1 MWKSVG
7 KTGLSPLSTVSATEE
22 MWQRNLEAA
31 TIVDECL
38 KEAFFLVLSFFKIFI
53 LQPELINDCLSPSM
67 SKVKYVEWLLVKVP
81 TYRLSEL
88 SAISEESLRMT
99 KPGVWAE
106 EPSKQ
111 NWVAVPRSKDSGAL
125 CDSGIRRTVPMNGTF
140 FFLLLLYLSELYL
153 WQTT

>member
-1 MWKSVG
+1 MKICRKNRV
-7 KTGLSPLSTVSATEE
+7 VSLIHSFCHR
-22 MWQRNLEAA
+22 RNVTAKLGSSHHSRRVSEGS
-31 TIVDECL
+31 L
-38 KEAFFLVLSFFKIFI
+38 LFVLSFFKIFI

-67 SKVKYVEWLLVKVP
+67 SKVKYVERLLVKVP

-111 NWVAVPRSKDSGAL
+111 NRVAVPRSKDSGAL

-140 FFLLLLYLSELYL
+140 FFFFILK
-153 WQTT
+153 

>member
-67 SKVKYVEWLLVKVP
+67 SKVKYVERLLVKVP

-88 SAISEESLRMT
+88 SAISEESLR
-99 KPGVWAE
+99 KEWLSLVCG
-106 EPSKQ
+106 Q
-111 NWVAVPRSKDSGAL
+111 RSQVNRIESL
-125 CDSGIRRTVPMNGTF
+125 CQEVRILGHFATQEFVGLSPWMAH
-140 FFLLLLYLSELYL
+140 FFLLHLSELYL